1 MIQDAAMFIYLKYEE
16 IAELLVGDNAL
27 ERYTHEELK
36 EYIKNL
42 KDSKETN

>member
-1 MIQDAAMFIYLKYEE
+1 MEKEYEE

-36 EYIKNL
+36 AWVVQLLDMACVEEGK
-42 KDSKETN
+42 

>member
-1 MIQDAAMFIYLKYEE
+1 MKKIPFKNKYEE

-36 EYIKNL
+36 EYLIQVLDMAGVN
-42 KDSKETN
+42 